1 MSAVPGPVYGLE
13 VPPGEILIPA
23 AMEFPASFRITM
35 AAVDPT
41 EEPEADGEGNVP
53 TVPRSTLRLV
63 KRALPGL
70 DDEDEDD
77 EIDDEYMK
85 ALLAGSDDEED
96 SDEEANGGPSDPA
109 KAKKQR
115 QAAAIKKLLEAAQE
129 ESDEEME
136 DAKPNGKAKGKAKAT
151 KESDEEDE
159 EDSDDDSEE
168 GADLENFVICTLD
181 TERNYQQPL
190 DITVNHGEKV
200 FFVVTGSHTVYLTG
214 NYIMDDDEDDED
226 SEDEDEYD
234 LSPDE
239 LEYGLEGD
247 DSDASDDLDGLE
259 DPRVQEIDTDE
270 EEAPKL
276 VAANKGKNKRAA
288 EEAEGLDELISKD
301 DSKLSKKQQKKLKNN
316 KGEAVAAEEKKDA
329 KKVQFAKNL
338 EQGPTGST
346 EKAKQSK
353 DSKPAPGVKV
363 VQGVTIDDRTIG
375 NGRTVKSGD
384 TVGVRYIGKLQN
396 GKQFDA
402 NKKGK
407 PFSFKAGKGQ
417 VIKGWDIGVIGMA
430 IGGERRLTIPAHLAY
445 GSRGLPGIPANS
457 TLIFDVKLLEINI
470 MAQTLLKKAS
480 QQFIRLSSCDWKNA
494 LEPSPDSELNGPEGI
509 EAHHGWKLG
518 NATAK
523 RWKPLRII
531 ETSKDA
537 KTPTEE
543 QIKDQIKTDQLNKYA
558 LRHGFNARSPNSK
571 ELLRKLHL
579 NPMAMT
585 SNSTLVIR
593 TPSKRARSSLQL
605 LNITPLS
612 DLETPPCSEA
622 STKPSSIQ
630 EDSTAKTSIE
640 SSPSQQYKVI
650 ADRRYNRRNP
660 WTRSSPEGRALSTI
674 PEAGVI
680 QARPTIATVE
690 RASAAKIF
698 LETHFNELL
707 YKPNTRALRIQ
718 SLEAHLHGCSN
729 MSLEEKE
736 KIRMQYKI
744 QETCHLRELRAM
756 KANCMALSSKDN
768 SGLSTNNYEP
778 LQILGKG
785 SFGVVRLVREKPA
798 PGHAFPGQVYAMKI
812 IRKSEMIRNS
822 QEGHLRAERDFL
834 VASEGS
840 QWAVP
845 LIASFQDPSSLYL
858 VMEYMPGG
866 DFLGLLIRR
875 NILPEEIAKFYI
887 AEMILAIEEAHR
899 LNFIHRD
906 IKPDNFL
913 ISATGHLKISDFG
926 LAFDDHW
933 SHDAAYYNTHRYS
946 LVRELGINIKGDEMD
961 QKSSKDI
968 LKQFEWYQ
976 SLVSGIDRHG
986 RYPLAKDEDL
996 RSLIGWRDRHGSRT
1010 AARSVVGTSQYMA
1023 PEVVRGEDGFQTSRF
1038 TDYSGR
1044 YVFPGDAE
1052 DIKAHRWFRNIQWER
1067 LQSQPAPYI
1076 PNLKSDDDAHYFD
1089 ESEPFE
1095 DWSESVPS
1103 GICLNT
1109 EDVRELLFGF
1119 GHHVQQKAME
1129 LIKVPFDAAK
1139 LRSMDHDIDAAKD
1152 LQPSEKAALKQFVR
1166 FYGHKERKRPR
1177 DMLLRDK
1184 STKKTSLRIRKE
1196 TAFMG
1201 YTWRRMRPGGYTDQK
1216 PAETLPASEVQV
1228 TA

>member
-41 EEPEADGEGNVP
+41 EEPEADGEGNIP
-53 TVPRSTLRLV
+53 AVPRSTLRLV

-70 DDEDEDD
+70 DEDEDD

-115 QAAAIKKLLEAAQE
+115 QAAAIKKLLESAQE

-151 KESDEEDE
+151 EESDEDED

-288 EEAEGLDELISKD
+288 EEAEGLDELITKD
-301 DSKLSKKQQKKLKNN
+301 DAKLSKKQQKKLKNN

-353 DSKPAPGVKV
+353 DSKPATGVKV

-457 TLIFDVKLLEINI
+457 TLIFDVKLLEI
-470 MAQTLLKKAS
+470 K
-480 QQFIRLSSCDWKNA
+480 
-494 LEPSPDSELNGPEGI
+494 
-509 EAHHGWKLG
+509 
-518 NATAK
+518 
-523 RWKPLRII
+523 
-531 ETSKDA
+531 
-537 KTPTEE
+537 
-543 QIKDQIKTDQLNKYA
+543 
-558 LRHGFNARSPNSK
+558 
-571 ELLRKLHL
+571 
-579 NPMAMT
+579 
-585 SNSTLVIR
+585 
-593 TPSKRARSSLQL
+593 
-605 LNITPLS
+605 
-612 DLETPPCSEA
+612 
-622 STKPSSIQ
+622 
-630 EDSTAKTSIE
+630 
-640 SSPSQQYKVI
+640 
-650 ADRRYNRRNP
+650 
-660 WTRSSPEGRALSTI
+660 
-674 PEAGVI
+674 
-680 QARPTIATVE
+680 
-690 RASAAKIF
+690 
-698 LETHFNELL
+698 
-707 YKPNTRALRIQ
+707 
-718 SLEAHLHGCSN
+718 
-729 MSLEEKE
+729 
-736 KIRMQYKI
+736 
-744 QETCHLRELRAM
+744 
-756 KANCMALSSKDN
+756 
-768 SGLSTNNYEP
+768 
-778 LQILGKG
+778 
-785 SFGVVRLVREKPA
+785 
-798 PGHAFPGQVYAMKI
+798 
-812 IRKSEMIRNS
+812 
-822 QEGHLRAERDFL
+822 
-834 VASEGS
+834 
-840 QWAVP
+840 
-845 LIASFQDPSSLYL
+845 
-858 VMEYMPGG
+858 
-866 DFLGLLIRR
+866 
-875 NILPEEIAKFYI
+875 
-887 AEMILAIEEAHR
+887 
-899 LNFIHRD
+899 
-906 IKPDNFL
+906 
-913 ISATGHLKISDFG
+913 
-926 LAFDDHW
+926 
-933 SHDAAYYNTHRYS
+933 
-946 LVRELGINIKGDEMD
+946 
-961 QKSSKDI
+961 
-968 LKQFEWYQ
+968 
-976 SLVSGIDRHG
+976 
-986 RYPLAKDEDL
+986 
-996 RSLIGWRDRHGSRT
+996 
-1010 AARSVVGTSQYMA
+1010 
-1023 PEVVRGEDGFQTSRF
+1023 
-1038 TDYSGR
+1038 
-1044 YVFPGDAE
+1044 
-1052 DIKAHRWFRNIQWER
+1052 
-1067 LQSQPAPYI
+1067 
-1076 PNLKSDDDAHYFD
+1076 
-1089 ESEPFE
+1089 
-1095 DWSESVPS
+1095 
-1103 GICLNT
+1103 
-1109 EDVRELLFGF
+1109 
-1119 GHHVQQKAME
+1119 
-1129 LIKVPFDAAK
+1129 
-1139 LRSMDHDIDAAKD
+1139 
-1152 LQPSEKAALKQFVR
+1152 
-1166 FYGHKERKRPR
+1166 
-1177 DMLLRDK
+1177 
-1184 STKKTSLRIRKE
+1184 
-1196 TAFMG
+1196 
-1201 YTWRRMRPGGYTDQK
+1201 
-1216 PAETLPASEVQV
+1216 
-1228 TA
+1228 